1 MFIAHKFSPLAALSA
16 VMLSAALIVGPTTP
30 AFAASAGY
38 HLVPEATSTTTET
51 VVVRDVL
58 WKCAGGACTAKPA
71 TSRPEIVCA
80 SAARKIGKISAFTA
94 NGAPFAADQ
103 LEKCNAKAK
112 KA

>member
-16 VMLSAALIVGPTTP
+16 LMMTAALFIGSTGP
-30 AFAASAGY
+30 AFAAQPGY
-38 HLVPEATSTTTET
+38 QLTIEAPASVSDI

-58 WKCAGGACTAKPA
+58 WKCSGDACSAKSA
-71 TSRPEIVCA
+71 SSRPEIVCA
-80 SAARKIGKISAFTA
+80 SAARKIGRISAFTA
-94 NGAPFAADQ
+94 NGTTFAPDQ

>member
-1 MFIAHKFSPLAALSA
+1 MFIAHKFSPFAALSA
-16 VMLSAALIVGPTTP
+16 VMLTAALIVGPTTP
-30 AFAASAGY
+30 VFAATTGY
-38 HLVPEATSTTTET
+38 HLVPEATAKISDT

-58 WKCAGGACTAKPA
+58 WKCAGGACTAKLA

-80 SAARKIGKISAFTA
+80 SAARKLGKISAFTA

>member
-16 VMLSAALIVGPTTP
+16 IMLSAALIVGPTTP
-30 AFAASAGY
+30 AFANTTGY
-38 HLVPEATSTTTET
+38 QLVPEAAAPTDT

-71 TSRPEIVCA
+71 SSRPEIVCA
-80 SAARKIGKISAFTA
+80 SAARKIGRISAFSA

>member
-16 VMLSAALIVGPTTP
+16 VLISAASIAVPTSP
-30 AFAASAGY
+30 AFANATGY
-38 HLVPEATSTTTET
+38 HLVPEASALADT

-80 SAARKIGKISAFTA
+80 SVARKIGRISAFTA
-94 NGAPFAADQ
+94 NGTAFGADQ